1 MSQPIKLSDLVDK
14 RLSSFLDARE
24 TEMASISPDLGH
36 LIQYSRVL
44 LSHGK
49 RFRARFCYW
58 GWRAIHSVAESPEP
72 LIGVEKIEDLDAV
85 LSLAVSLEIFHAAA
99 LVHDDIMDNSDTRR
113 GKPSAHK
120 SFEILHRERTFAGSS
135 EHFGLATALLVGDL
149 LLAWSDH
156 LLSQAVN
163 QGVEPGAAAETR
175 VQFAR
180 MRQEVTL
187 GQYLDIHE
195 EAAWPHI
202 PDTDRMDRALTVVT
216 YKSAKYSM
224 EAPLLIGASMAGA
237 NATQLESL
245 AAFGLPLGIAFQL
258 RDDVLGVFGDSEVT
272 GKPSG
277 DDLREGKRTV
287 LIALAEQV
295 MPPNAKSLFQ
305 EMLGDRALDGEQIG
319 VMQSTLKDTGALE
332 KIEEMIEAYVAQ
344 ALNALQQAPVSQG
357 AKTELRRLAEA
368 VTRRQA

>member
-1 MSQPIKLSDLVDK
+1 VSQPIKLSDLVDN

-24 TEMASISPDLGH
+24 AEMATISPDLGH
-36 LIQYSRVL
+36 LIDYARVL
-44 LSHGK
+44 LANGK

-58 GWRAIHSVAESPEP
+58 GWRAIHAAGDSADP
-72 LIGVEKIEDLDAV
+72 LAGSEKIEDLDAV

-120 SFEILHRERTFAGSS
+120 SFEVLHKDRDFAGSS

-156 LLSQAVN
+156 LLSQAVS
-163 QGVEPGAAAETR
+163 GDVAAAAAAETR
-175 VQFAR
+175 SQFAR

-202 PDTDRMDRALTVVT
+202 PDAERMQRALTVVT

-224 EAPLLIGASMAGA
+224 EAPLLIGASLAGA
-237 NATQLESL
+237 ESGQLESL
-245 AAFGLPLGIAFQL
+245 AEFGLPLGMAFQL

-287 LIALAEQV
+287 LIALAEQA
-295 MPPNAKSLFQ
+295 MPQGARNLFQ
-305 EMLGDRALDGEQIG
+305 EMLGDRHLTGEQID
-319 VMQSTLKDTGALE
+319 VMQSTLRETGALE
-332 KIEEMIEAYVAQ
+332 KTEEMIEGYVTQ
-344 ALNALQQAPVSQG
+344 ALDALHRAPVAQG
-357 AKTELRRLAEA
+357 AKGELRRLAEA
-368 VTRRQA
+368 VTKRQA